1 MIVPSADMLRD
12 IHPGAFMAIE
22 TFEAVEF
29 SGPVDESPAVSWA
42 AVVAGAVA
50 AAALT
55 LVLLA
60 FGAGMGFSS
69 VSPWG
74 NSGVSTSTFQIS
86 AGIYLIVVAML
97 ASTIGG
103 FIAGRLRTK
112 WVGVHTH
119 EVFFRDTA
127 HGFLAWGLATVVSAA
142 FLAAAASNI
151 AGGVS
156 SGLAPTAGGPM
167 DYYVDALLRSNSTA
181 SQNTTDLRAIRLEI
195 ARILTSG
202 LRGGDVPAPDRTYV
216 AQVVAARTGL
226 NQADADKRVSDVIN
240 QAKTALDNARKAAA
254 KLSLWLTASLLIGA
268 FAASLA
274 ATEGGYVRDNWNPGL
289 TGR

>member
-1 MIVPSADMLRD
+1 MV
-12 IHPGAFMAIE
+12 
-22 TFEAVEF
+22 FESVEI
-29 SGPVDESPAVSWA
+29 STPVAESPAISWA
-42 AVVAGAVA
+42 AIAAGAVA

-60 FGAGMGFSS
+60 FGVGMGFSV

-74 NSGVSTSTFQIS
+74 NSGVSAATFEI
-86 AGIYLIVVAML
+86 GTGLYLIVVAML

-103 FIAGRLRTK
+103 YIAGRLRTR

-127 HGFLAWGLATVVSAA
+127 HGFLAWALATVIGAG

-151 AGGVS
+151 AGGAS
-156 SGLAPTAGGPM
+156 PGLAPAANVSATAGSGSPL
-167 DYYVDALLRSNSTA
+167 DYYVDALLRPNPAA
-181 SQNTTDLRAIRLEI
+181 SPNTTDVGAARREI
-195 ARILTSG
+195 AGILTTG
-202 LRGGDVPAPDRTYV
+202 LRDGDIAAPDRTYV

-226 NQADADKRVSDVIN
+226 SQADADTRVSNVIN
-240 QAKTALDNARKAAA
+240 QAKTDLDNARKAAA

-274 ATEGGYVRDNWNPGL
+274 ATDGGYVRNRNASL
-289 TGR
+289 TEQ

>member
-1 MIVPSADMLRD
+1 
-12 IHPGAFMAIE
+12 MAIE
-22 TFEAVEF
+22 TIETVEF

-74 NSGVSTSTFQIS
+74 NSGVSASTFQIS
-86 AGIYLIVVAML
+86 AGIYLIVVTML

-103 FIAGRLRTK
+103 YIAGRLRTK

-127 HGFLAWGLATVVSAA
+127 HGFLAWAFATVLSAA
-142 FLAAAASNI
+142 FLTAAASNI
-151 AGGVS
+151 VGGAS
-156 SGLAPTAGGPM
+156 SGLAPAASVSTSQSARSGGPV
-167 DYYVDALLRSNSTA
+167 DYYVDTLLRSNPTA
-181 SQNTTDLRAIRLEI
+181 K
-195 ARILTSG
+195 
-202 LRGGDVPAPDRTYV
+202 PDT
-216 AQVVAARTGL
+216 
-226 NQADADKRVSDVIN
+226 ADM
-240 QAKTALDNARKAAA
+240 
-254 KLSLWLTASLLIGA
+254 
-268 FAASLA
+268 
-274 ATEGGYVRDNWNPGL
+274 
-289 TGR
+289 

>member
-1 MIVPSADMLRD
+1 MV
-12 IHPGAFMAIE
+12 FQE
-22 TFEAVEF
+22 TVEI
-29 SGPVDESPAVSWA
+29 STPVEESSDESPAVSWA
-42 AVVAGAVA
+42 AIAAGAVA

-60 FGAGMGFSS
+60 FGAGMGFSA

-74 NSGVSTSTFQIS
+74 NSGVSAGTFEI
-86 AGIYLIVVAML
+86 GTGLYLIVVAML

-103 FIAGRLRTK
+103 YVAGRLRTK

-127 HGFLAWGLATVVSAA
+127 HGFLAWALATVLGAA
-142 FLAAAASNI
+142 VLTAAAGSF
-151 AGGVS
+151 AGGAS
-156 SGLAPTAGGPM
+156 SGLASAAGVSATQSAESDGPV
-167 DYYVDALLRSNSTA
+167 DYYVDALLRSNPAA
-181 SQNTTDLRAIRLEI
+181 SPNTTYLRASRREI
-195 ARILTSG
+195 ARILTTG
-202 LRGGDVPAPDRTYV
+202 LRDGDIPAPDRTYV

-226 NQADADKRVSDVIN
+226 NQADAEKRVSDIID

-268 FAASLA
+268 FSASLA
-274 ATEGGYVRDNWNPGL
+274 ATEGGYVRDNWNPSL